1 MNKVRVELNIRGKV
15 QGVFFRQSTKEMAL
29 RLGVTGWA
37 KNLPDRSVQAVF
49 EGDKDAVAEAIAWC
63 HQGPPAADV
72 TAVDIDR
79 QEYRGE
85 FETFRIR
92 Y

>member
-1 MNKVRVELNIRGKV
+1 MSMVRVELNIRGRV
-15 QGVFFRQSTKEMAL
+15 QGVFFRQSTKQTAV
-29 RLGVTGWA
+29 RLGVTGWVR
-37 KNLPDRSVQAVF
+37 NNPDGSVQAVF
-49 EGDKDAVAEAIAWC
+49 EGEKDAVAEAITWC